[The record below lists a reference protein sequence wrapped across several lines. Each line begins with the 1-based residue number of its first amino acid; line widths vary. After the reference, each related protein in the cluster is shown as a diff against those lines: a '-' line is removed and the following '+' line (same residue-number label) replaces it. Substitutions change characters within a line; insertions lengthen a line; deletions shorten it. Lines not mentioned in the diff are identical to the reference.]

1 MLLILIPLAWLA
13 VIALLVA
20 ICVTA
25 ARADAAPA
33 PRAGEHLGAIGD
45 RLVLRAAPPASS
57 LASRRAFAQAS
68 RRQAVPPLTRRRPAP
83 RRRGIAAH
91 GIH

>member
-1 MLLILIPLAWLA
+1 MLLIMIPVAWLA
-13 VIALLVA
+13 VIAVLVA
-20 ICVTA
+20 LCVTA

-33 PRAGEHLGAIGD
+33 PPAGECLGAIGD
-45 RLVLRAAPPASS
+45 RLALRAAPPASL

-68 RRQAVPPLTRRRPAP
+68 RRQAARPLTQRRPAP